1 MTQIVGFAGK
11 KQSGKNTCC
20 NFIIM
25 LKLIEN
31 GVCRKARM
39 NNSGEIEVSDIF
51 GESIRDQEY
60 FLFKEPMVNTTALL
74 ADMNAV
80 KIYGIADTLKNF
92 CVDVLGLQR
101 GDVYGTDEDKSKL
114 TEYRWENMPG
124 VISESDAFHLENGGH
139 LDFTV
144 HDPGPMTVRE
154 VLQFVGTD
162 MFRKINPNIW
172 INSLIKRIESE
183 KPEIALICDVRFDN
197 EFEILEKND
206 AIVLGLCRDIFN
218 SQDTHASEQVDLNLC
233 HKKIDNSKMSIVDQN
248 KAVYMALKE
257 LNCKNITDL
266 GV

>member
-1 MTQIVGFAGK
+1 MTQTIGFAGK

-39 NNSGEIEVSDIF
+39 NDYGEIEVSDIF
-51 GESIRDQEY
+51 GEAIRNQEY

-92 CVDVLGLQR
+92 CVDVLGLER
-101 GDVYGTDEDKSKL
+101 DDVYGTDEDKSKL
-114 TEYRWENMPG
+114 TQYRWENMPG
-124 VISESDAFHLENGGH
+124 IVNA
-139 LDFTV
+139 T
-144 HDPGPMTVRE
+144 GPMTVRE
-154 VLQFVGTD
+154 VLQYVGTD
-162 MFRKINPNIW
+162 MFRKMNPNIW
-172 INSLIKRIESE
+172 INALIKRIDYE

-197 EFEILEKND
+197 EFEILEEKG
-206 AIVLGLCRDIFN
+206 AIILGLCRDIFN
-218 SQDTHASEQVDLNLC
+218 SQDTHASEQVNLDLC
-233 HKKIDNSKMSIVDQN
+233 HKKINNSNMSIVDQN

>member
-1 MTQIVGFAGK
+1 MTQIIGFAGK

-39 NNSGEIEVSDIF
+39 NDHGEIEVSDIF
-51 GESIRDQEY
+51 GEAIRDQEY

-80 KIYGIADTLKNF
+80 KIYGIADTLKDF

-114 TEYRWENMPG
+114 TQYQWENMPG
-124 VISESDAFHLENGGH
+124 IYTGWDQGL
-139 LDFTV
+139 
-144 HDPGPMTVRE
+144 HDYVTYHEPGPMTVRE
-154 VLQFVGTD
+154 VLQYVGTD
-162 MFRKINPNIW
+162 MFRKMNPNIW
-172 INSLIKRIESE
+172 INALIRRIECE

-197 EFEILEKND
+197 EFEILEEKD
-206 AIVLGLCRDIFN
+206 AIILGLCRDIFN
-218 SQDTHASEQVDLNLC
+218 SQDTHASEQVNLDLC
-233 HKKIDNSKMSIVDQN
+233 HKKINNSNMSIVDQN